1 MGAKER
7 FGGVSRR
14 CQRPLCMIYGERVE
28 EKVPWLERSVID
40 GVLNLTSLNEVSR
53 KIAQARVEV
62 Q

>member
-7 FGGVSRR
+7 FGGVSCR

-28 EKVPWLERSVID
+28 EKVPWRSVID
-40 GVLNLTSLNEVSR
+40 GVLNLISLDEVSR
-53 KIAQARVEV
+53 KIAQVRVEV